1 MAGACLIVQ
10 DTLKLYLSAS
20 MVYNS
25 LTTDNSVCGDSETY
39 WRYCMNAKTKTAVAV
54 DAIIPT
60 SIKDA
65 AYKFARAGETSASIA
80 RYIVDNDPS
89 FPDEVSKELKAD
101 LNAGF
106 MLRATELWGDEF
118 YKLGDG
124 GTYIPMGN
132 SIVLKNV
139 APEKSIRVG
148 LSYCFAMSQQE
159 FGQLKNKD
167 PQLHGIVKPMRDKFS
182 KYSHNNIAALKLAA
196 RALLNDGKS
205 RERGATKN
213 FTEALTDMFES
224 FDKRVKNAEAR
235 SDETA
240 SPVQFRVARDAFW
253 SAYNKK

>member
-1 MAGACLIVQ
+1 M
-10 DTLKLYLSAS
+10 
-20 MVYNS
+20 
-25 LTTDNSVCGDSETY
+25 
-39 WRYCMNAKTKTAVAV
+39 AV
-54 DAIIPT
+54 DAIMPT
-60 SIKDA
+60 SVKDA

-80 RYIVDNDPS
+80 RYIMDNDSS

-106 MLRATELWGDEF
+106 MLRATELWGDQF

-132 SIVLKNV
+132 SIELKNV

-167 PQLHGIVKPMRDKFS
+167 PQLHSIVKPMRDKFS
-182 KYSHNNIAALKLAA
+182 KYSHNNIVALKLAA
-196 RALLNDGKS
+196 RTLMNDGKS
-205 RERGATKN
+205 KARTGNKN
-213 FTEALTDMFES
+213 FVDALIEMFATY
-224 FDKRVKNAEAR
+224 DKRVLNAEAR
-235 SDETA
+235 LDGTA
-240 SPVQFRVARDAFW
+240 SPINYRMAKDAFW

>member
-1 MAGACLIVQ
+1 
-10 DTLKLYLSAS
+10 
-20 MVYNS
+20 
-25 LTTDNSVCGDSETY
+25 
-39 WRYCMNAKTKTAVAV
+39 MNAKTKTAMAV
-54 DAIIPT
+54 DAIMPT
-60 SIKDA
+60 SVKDA

-80 RYIVDNDPS
+80 RYIMDNDSS

-106 MLRATELWGDEF
+106 MLRATELWGDQF

-132 SIVLKNV
+132 SIELKNV

-167 PQLHGIVKPMRDKFS
+167 PQLHSIVKPMRDKFS
-182 KYSHNNIAALKLAA
+182 KYSHNNIVALKLAA
-196 RALLNDGKS
+196 RTLMNDGKS
-205 RERGATKN
+205 KARTGNKN
-213 FTEALTDMFES
+213 FVDALIEMFATY
-224 FDKRVKNAEAR
+224 DKRVLNAEAR
-235 SDETA
+235 LDGTA
-240 SPVQFRVARDAFW
+240 SPINYRMAKDAFW

>member
-1 MAGACLIVQ
+1 MKAKSQIGKAIPET
-10 DTLKLYLSAS
+10 TLE
-20 MVYNS
+20 VV
-25 LTTDNSVCGDSETY
+25 T
-39 WRYCMNAKTKTAVAV
+39 
-54 DAIIPT
+54 PT
-60 SIKDA
+60 SVKDA

-80 RYIVDNDPS
+80 RYIMDNDPS

-106 MLRATELWGDEF
+106 MLRASELWGDEF

-124 GTYIPMGN
+124 GTYIPLGN
-132 SIVLKNV
+132 SITLQNV
-139 APEKSIRVG
+139 APEKSIRIG

-167 PQLHGIVKPMRDKFS
+167 PQLHSIVKPMRDKFS

-205 RERGATKN
+205 RDRGATKN

-235 SDETA
+235 NDETA

>member
-1 MAGACLIVQ
+1 
-10 DTLKLYLSAS
+10 
-20 MVYNS
+20 
-25 LTTDNSVCGDSETY
+25 
-39 WRYCMNAKTKTAVAV
+39 MNAKTKTAMAV
-54 DAIIPT
+54 YPIMPT
-60 SIKDA
+60 SVKDA

-80 RYIVDNDPS
+80 RYIMDNDAS

-139 APEKSIRVG
+139 APEKSIRIG

-167 PQLHGIVKPMRDKFS
+167 PQLHSIVKPMRDKFS
-182 KYSHNNIAALKLAA
+182 KYAHNNIAALKLAA
-196 RALLNDGKS
+196 RSLLNDGKTKA
-205 RERGATKN
+205 RTGNKN
-213 FTEALTDMFES
+213 FVDALTEMFAT
-224 FDKRVKNAEAR
+224 FDKRVLNAEAR
-235 SDETA
+235 LDSTA
-240 SPVQFRVARDAFW
+240 SPINYRMAKDAFW

>member
-1 MAGACLIVQ
+1 
-10 DTLKLYLSAS
+10 
-20 MVYNS
+20 
-25 LTTDNSVCGDSETY
+25 
-39 WRYCMNAKTKTAVAV
+39 MNAKTKTAMAV
-54 DAIIPT
+54 DAIMPT
-60 SIKDA
+60 SVKDA

-80 RYIVDNDPS
+80 RYIMDNDAS

-139 APEKSIRVG
+139 APEKSIRIG

-167 PQLHGIVKPMRDKFS
+167 PQLHSIVKPMRDKFS
-182 KYSHNNIAALKLAA
+182 KYAHNNIAALKLAA
-196 RALLNDGKS
+196 RSLLNDGKTKA
-205 RERGATKN
+205 RTGNKN
-213 FTEALTDMFES
+213 FVDALTEMFAT
-224 FDKRVKNAEAR
+224 FDKRVLNAEAR
-235 SDETA
+235 LDSTA
-240 SPVQFRVARDAFW
+240 SPINYRMAKDAFW

>member
-1 MAGACLIVQ
+1 M
-10 DTLKLYLSAS
+10 
-20 MVYNS
+20 
-25 LTTDNSVCGDSETY
+25 
-39 WRYCMNAKTKTAVAV
+39 AV
-54 DAIIPT
+54 DAIMPT

-80 RYIVDNDPS
+80 RYILDNDSS

-106 MLRATELWGDEF
+106 MLRATELWGDQF

-132 SIVLKNV
+132 SIELKNV

-167 PQLHGIVKPMRDKFS
+167 PQLHSIVKPMRDKFS
-182 KYSHNNIAALKLAA
+182 KYSHNNIVALKLAA
-196 RALLNDGKS
+196 RTLMNDGKS
-205 RERGATKN
+205 KARTGNKN
-213 FTEALTDMFES
+213 FVDALIEMFATY
-224 FDKRVKNAEAR
+224 DKRVLNAEAR
-235 SDETA
+235 LDATA
-240 SPVQFRVARDAFW
+240 SPINYRMAKDAFW

>member
-1 MAGACLIVQ
+1 VVI
-10 DTLKLYLSAS
+10 LKLNGEIA
-20 MVYNS
+20 
-25 LTTDNSVCGDSETY
+25 
-39 WRYCMNAKTKTAVAV
+39 MNAKTKTAMAV
-54 DAIIPT
+54 DAIMPT
-60 SIKDA
+60 SVKDA

-106 MLRATELWGDEF
+106 MLRATELWGDQF

-132 SIVLKNV
+132 SIELKNV
-139 APEKSIRVG
+139 APEKSIRIG

-167 PQLHGIVKPMRDKFS
+167 PQLHSIVKPMRDKFS
-182 KYSHNNIAALKLAA
+182 KYSHNNITALKLAA
-196 RALLNDGKS
+196 RTLMNDGKTTA
-205 RERGATKN
+205 RTGNKN
-213 FTEALTDMFES
+213 FVDALIEMFATY
-224 FDKRVKNAEAR
+224 DKRVLNAEAR
-235 SDETA
+235 LDATA
-240 SPVQFRVARDAFW
+240 SPINYRMAKDAFW

>member
-1 MAGACLIVQ
+1 
-10 DTLKLYLSAS
+10 
-20 MVYNS
+20 
-25 LTTDNSVCGDSETY
+25 
-39 WRYCMNAKTKTAVAV
+39 MNAKTKSAIAVE
-54 DAIIPT
+54 AITPRDL
-60 SIKDA
+60 KDA

-80 RYIVDNDPS
+80 RYIMDNDAS

-124 GTYIPMGN
+124 GKYIPMGN

-139 APEKSIRVG
+139 APEKSIRIG

-167 PQLHGIVKPMRDKFS
+167 PQLHSIVKPMRDKFS
-182 KYSHNNIAALKLAA
+182 KYAHNNIAALKLAA
-196 RALLNDGKS
+196 RSLLNDGKTKA
-205 RERGATKN
+205 RTGNKN
-213 FTEALTDMFES
+213 FVDALTEMFAT
-224 FDKRVKNAEAR
+224 FDKRVLNAEAR
-235 SDETA
+235 LDSTA
-240 SPVQFRVARDAFW
+240 SPINYRMAKDAFW

>member
-1 MAGACLIVQ
+1 MPRAYLSVH
-10 DTLKLYLSAS
+10 DTLKLYLSS
-20 MVYNS
+20 RMVYNS
-25 LTTDNSVCGDSETY
+25 ITADNPVCGDSETN
-39 WRYCMNAKTKTAVAV
+39 WRIAVNAKTKTAMAV
-54 DAIIPT
+54 DAIMPT
-60 SIKDA
+60 STKDA

-80 RYIVDNDPS
+80 RYIVDNNPS

-139 APEKSIRVG
+139 APENSIRIG

-213 FTEALTDMFES
+213 FTEALTDMFEAY
-224 FDKRVKNAEAR
+224 DKRVKNAEAR
-235 SDETA
+235 NDETA
-240 SPVQFRVARDAFW
+240 SHVQFRVARDAFW
-253 SAYNKK
+253 KAYAKK

>member
-1 MAGACLIVQ
+1 
-10 DTLKLYLSAS
+10 
-20 MVYNS
+20 
-25 LTTDNSVCGDSETY
+25 
-39 WRYCMNAKTKTAVAV
+39 MNAKTKTAMAV
-54 DAIIPT
+54 DAIMPT
-60 SIKDA
+60 SVKDA

-80 RYIVDNDPS
+80 RYIMDNDSS

-106 MLRATELWGDEF
+106 MLRATELWGDQF

-132 SIVLKNV
+132 SIELKNV

-167 PQLHGIVKPMRDKFS
+167 PQLHSIVKPMRDKFS
-182 KYSHNNIAALKLAA
+182 KYSHNNIVALKLAA
-196 RALLNDGKS
+196 RTLMNDGKS
-205 RERGATKN
+205 KARTGNKN
-213 FTEALTDMFES
+213 FVDALIEMFATY
-224 FDKRVKNAEAR
+224 DKRVLNAEAR
-235 SDETA
+235 LDATA
-240 SPVQFRVARDAFW
+240 SPINYRMAKDAFW

>member
-1 MAGACLIVQ
+1 
-10 DTLKLYLSAS
+10 
-20 MVYNS
+20 
-25 LTTDNSVCGDSETY
+25 
-39 WRYCMNAKTKTAVAV
+39 MNAKTKTAMAV

-118 YKLGDG
+118 YKIGDG

-139 APEKSIRVG
+139 APEKSIRIG

-253 SAYNKK
+253 STYNKK

>member
-1 MAGACLIVQ
+1 
-10 DTLKLYLSAS
+10 
-20 MVYNS
+20 
-25 LTTDNSVCGDSETY
+25 
-39 WRYCMNAKTKTAVAV
+39 MNAKTKTAMAV
-54 DAIIPT
+54 DAIMPT
-60 SIKDA
+60 SVKDA

-106 MLRATELWGDEF
+106 MLRATELWGDQF

-132 SIVLKNV
+132 SIELKNV
-139 APEKSIRVG
+139 APEKSIRIG

-167 PQLHGIVKPMRDKFS
+167 PQLHSIVKPMRDKFS
-182 KYSHNNIAALKLAA
+182 KYSHNNITALKLAA
-196 RALLNDGKS
+196 RTLMNDGKTTA
-205 RERGATKN
+205 RTGNKN
-213 FTEALTDMFES
+213 FVDALIEMFATY
-224 FDKRVKNAEAR
+224 DKRVLNAEAR
-235 SDETA
+235 LDATA
-240 SPVQFRVARDAFW
+240 SPINYRMAKDAFW

>member
-1 MAGACLIVQ
+1 
-10 DTLKLYLSAS
+10 
-20 MVYNS
+20 
-25 LTTDNSVCGDSETY
+25 
-39 WRYCMNAKTKTAVAV
+39 MNAKTKTAMAV
-54 DAIIPT
+54 DAIMPT
-60 SIKDA
+60 SVKDA

-80 RYIVDNDPS
+80 RYIMDNDSS

-106 MLRATELWGDEF
+106 MLRATELWGDQF

-132 SIVLKNV
+132 SIELKNV

-167 PQLHGIVKPMRDKFS
+167 PQLHSIVKPMRDKFS
-182 KYSHNNIAALKLAA
+182 KYSHNNIVALKLAA
-196 RALLNDGKS
+196 RTLMNDGKS
-205 RERGATKN
+205 KARTGNKN
-213 FTEALTDMFES
+213 FVDALIEMFATY
-224 FDKRVKNAEAR
+224 DKRVLNAEAR
-235 SDETA
+235 LDATA
-240 SPVQFRVARDAFW
+240 SPINYRMSKDAFW

>member
-1 MAGACLIVQ
+1 
-10 DTLKLYLSAS
+10 
-20 MVYNS
+20 
-25 LTTDNSVCGDSETY
+25 
-39 WRYCMNAKTKTAVAV
+39 MNAKTKTAMAV
-54 DAIIPT
+54 DAIMPRDL
-60 SIKDA
+60 KDA
-65 AYKFARAGETSASIA
+65 AYKFAKTGETSASIA
-80 RYIVDNDPS
+80 RYVMDNDPS

-106 MLRATELWGDEF
+106 MLRATELWGDQF

-132 SIVLKNV
+132 SIELKNV
-139 APEKSIRVG
+139 APEKSIRIG

-196 RALLNDGKS
+196 RSLLNDGKS

-213 FTEALTDMFES
+213 FTEALTDMFEAY
-224 FDKRVKNAEAR
+224 DKRVKNAEAR

-240 SPVQFRVARDAFW
+240 SHVQFRVARDAFW
-253 SAYNKK
+253 KAYAKK

>member
-1 MAGACLIVQ
+1 
-10 DTLKLYLSAS
+10 
-20 MVYNS
+20 
-25 LTTDNSVCGDSETY
+25 
-39 WRYCMNAKTKTAVAV
+39 MNAKTKIATAIPATTLEVV
-54 DAIIPT
+54 IPT
-60 SIKDA
+60 SVKDA
-65 AYKFARAGETSASIA
+65 AYRFAKTGETSATIA
-80 RYIVDNDPS
+80 RYVMDNDAS

-118 YKLGDG
+118 YKIGDG
-124 GTYIPMGN
+124 GTYIPLGN
-132 SIVLKNV
+132 SIVLKNET
-139 APEKSIRVG
+139 PQGSIRVG

-167 PQLHGIVKPMRDKFS
+167 PQLHSIVKPMRDRFS

-213 FTEALTDMFES
+213 FSEALAEMFS
-224 FDKRVKNAEAR
+224 TYDKRAKNAEAR
-235 SDETA
+235 NDETA
-240 SPVQFRVARDAFW
+240 SPLRFRVAVDAFW

>member
-1 MAGACLIVQ
+1 
-10 DTLKLYLSAS
+10 
-20 MVYNS
+20 
-25 LTTDNSVCGDSETY
+25 
-39 WRYCMNAKTKTAVAV
+39 MNAKTKTAMAV
-54 DAIIPT
+54 DAIMPT

-118 YKLGDG
+118 YKVGDG
-124 GTYIPMGN
+124 GTYIPLGN
-132 SIVLKNV
+132 SIVLKNET
-139 APEKSIRVG
+139 PQGSIRVG

-167 PQLHGIVKPMRDKFS
+167 PQLHSIVKPMRDKFS
-182 KYSHNNIAALKLAA
+182 KYSHNNITALKLAA

-213 FTEALTDMFES
+213 FTEALTDMFDS
-224 FDKRVKNAEAR
+224 FDKRVKNAESR
-235 SDETA
+235 NDETA

-253 SAYNKK
+253 NAYSKK

>member
-1 MAGACLIVQ
+1 M
-10 DTLKLYLSAS
+10 
-20 MVYNS
+20 
-25 LTTDNSVCGDSETY
+25 
-39 WRYCMNAKTKTAVAV
+39 AV
-54 DAIIPT
+54 DAIMPT
-60 SIKDA
+60 SVKDA

-80 RYIVDNDPS
+80 RYIMDNDAS

-106 MLRATELWGDEF
+106 MLRATELWGDQF

-132 SIVLKNV
+132 SIELKNV
-139 APEKSIRVG
+139 APEKSIRIG

-182 KYSHNNIAALKLAA
+182 KYAHNNIAALKLAA
-196 RALLNDGKS
+196 RSLLNDGKTKA
-205 RERGATKN
+205 RTGNKN
-213 FTEALTDMFES
+213 FVDALTDMFAT
-224 FDKRVKNAEAR
+224 FDKRVLNAEAR
-235 SDETA
+235 LDSTA
-240 SPVQFRVARDAFW
+240 SPINYRMAKDAFW

>member
-1 MAGACLIVQ
+1 
-10 DTLKLYLSAS
+10 
-20 MVYNS
+20 
-25 LTTDNSVCGDSETY
+25 
-39 WRYCMNAKTKTAVAV
+39 MNAKTKTAMAV
-54 DAIIPT
+54 EAIMPRDL
-60 SIKDA
+60 KDA
-65 AYKFARAGETSASIA
+65 AYKFAKTGETSASIA
-80 RYIVDNDPS
+80 RFVMDNDAS

-118 YKLGDG
+118 YKIGDG
-124 GTYIPMGN
+124 GTYIPLGN
-132 SIVLKNV
+132 SIVLKNET
-139 APEKSIRVG
+139 PQGSIRVG

-167 PQLHGIVKPMRDKFS
+167 PQLHSIVKPMRDKFS

-213 FTEALTDMFES
+213 FSEALTDMFDA

-235 SDETA
+235 NDETA
-240 SPVQFRVARDAFW
+240 SPLRFRVAVDAFW

>member
-1 MAGACLIVQ
+1 
-10 DTLKLYLSAS
+10 
-20 MVYNS
+20 
-25 LTTDNSVCGDSETY
+25 
-39 WRYCMNAKTKTAVAV
+39 MNAKTKTAMAV
-54 DAIIPT
+54 DAIMPT
-60 SIKDA
+60 SVKDA

-80 RYIVDNDPS
+80 RYIMDNDSS

-106 MLRATELWGDEF
+106 MLRATELWGDQF

-132 SIVLKNV
+132 SIELKNV
-139 APEKSIRVG
+139 APEKSIRIG

-182 KYSHNNIAALKLAA
+182 KYSHNNIVALKLAA
-196 RALLNDGKS
+196 RTLMNDGKS
-205 RERGATKN
+205 KARTGNKN
-213 FTEALTDMFES
+213 FVDALVEMFATY
-224 FDKRVKNAEAR
+224 DKRVLNAEAR
-235 SDETA
+235 LDATA
-240 SPVQFRVARDAFW
+240 SPINYRMAKDAFW